1 MAIPFSYSFRNLWT
15 RRLTTAL
22 TAGGMALVVF
32 VFAAVLMFADGFQ
45 KTLVD
50 TGSYDNVIVMR
61 KGSGSEMQ
69 SYVLQGDA
77 SLIESYPEIAIGA
90 SGAKLIAKESVVLIN
105 MMKKG
110 SDKSAN
116 VIIRGITG
124 SSLVLRPQLKI
135 IAGRMP
141 RLGTTEVIIG
151 NGIANQF
158 QNCEI
163 NNVLHF
169 GMRNWIVVGIFDA
182 GKTGFSSEVW
192 GDVYQ
197 VMPAFRR
204 TVYSALTFRLQDA
217 ANFQK
222 VKDKIESDPRMTLA
236 AKREVK
242 YYQEQ
247 SESTAKFIRILG
259 MTITIIFSLGAIIG
273 AMITMYAA
281 VANRTN
287 EIGTLRALGFQR
299 RNILAAFLIESLL
312 LGFIGGCIGLFFAS
326 FMQNLTI
333 STFMSFQ
340 SFSTLAFNF
349 KLSARIIIEGLL
361 FSTFMGFIGGFLP
374 AIRASRLNIVDALRA
389 I

>member
-1 MAIPFSYSFRNLWT
+1 
-15 RRLTTAL
+15 
-22 TAGGMALVVF
+22 MALVVF
-32 VFAAVLMFADGFQ
+32 VFAVVLMFADGFQ
-45 KTLVD
+45 QTLVD
-50 TGSYDNVIVMR
+50 TGSYDNVIVTR

-69 SYVLQGDA
+69 SYVLHADA
-77 SLIESYPEIAIGA
+77 SLIESYPEIAIG
-90 SGAKLIAKESVVLIN
+90 SNGTKLIAKESVVLIN
-105 MMKKG
+105 MLKKG
-110 SDKSAN
+110 SNKSAN
-116 VIIRGITG
+116 IIIRGITEN
-124 SSLVLRPQLKI
+124 SLVLRPQLKI

-141 RLGTTEVIIG
+141 RFGTTEVIIG

-163 NNVLHF
+163 NNALHF

-192 GDVYQ
+192 ADVYQ

-217 ANFQK
+217 AKFQQ
-222 VKDKIESDPRMTLA
+222 VKEKIEVDPRMTLT

-247 SESTAKFIRILG
+247 SERMATFIRILG

-299 RNILAAFLIESLL
+299 RNILAAFLIESLF

-326 FMQNLTI
+326 FMQTLTI

-340 SFSTLAFNF
+340 SFSTLAFSF
-349 KLSARIIIEGLL
+349 KLSAKIIIEGLL

>member
-1 MAIPFSYSFRNLWT
+1 
-15 RRLTTAL
+15 
-22 TAGGMALVVF
+22 
-32 VFAAVLMFADGFQ
+32 
-45 KTLVD
+45 
-50 TGSYDNVIVMR
+50 
-61 KGSGSEMQ
+61 
-69 SYVLQGDA
+69 
-77 SLIESYPEIAIGA
+77 
-90 SGAKLIAKESVVLIN
+90 
-105 MMKKG
+105 
-110 SDKSAN
+110 
-116 VIIRGITG
+116 
-124 SSLVLRPQLKI
+124 
-135 IAGRMP
+135 
-141 RLGTTEVIIG
+141 
-151 NGIANQF
+151 
-158 QNCEI
+158 
-163 NNVLHF
+163 
-169 GMRNWIVVGIFDA
+169 
-182 GKTGFSSEVW
+182 
-192 GDVYQ
+192 
-197 VMPAFRR
+197 
-204 TVYSALTFRLQDA
+204 
-217 ANFQK
+217 
-222 VKDKIESDPRMTLA
+222 MTLS

-259 MTITIIFSLGAIIG
+259 LTITIIFSLGAIIG

-340 SFSTLAFNF
+340 SFSTLAFTF

>member
-1 MAIPFSYSFRNLWT
+1 MAIPVSYSFRNLWT
-15 RRLTTAL
+15 RRLTTVL
-22 TAGGMALVVF
+22 TACGMALVVF
-32 VFAAVLMFADGFQ
+32 VFAVVLMFADGFQ
-45 KTLVD
+45 QTLVD
-50 TGSYDNVIVMR
+50 TGSYDNVIVTR

-69 SYVLQGDA
+69 SYVLHSDA
-77 SLIESYPEIAIGA
+77 SLIESYPEIAIGP
-90 SGAKLIAKESVVLIN
+90 SGTKLIAKESVVLIN
-105 MMKKG
+105 MLKKG
-110 SDKSAN
+110 SNKSAN
-116 VIIRGITG
+116 IIIRGITEN
-124 SSLVLRPQLKI
+124 SLVLRPQLKI

-141 RLGTTEVIIG
+141 RFGTTEVIIG

-192 GDVYQ
+192 ADVYQ

-217 ANFQK
+217 AKFQQ
-222 VKDKIESDPRMTLA
+222 VKEKIEVDPRMTLT

-247 SESTAKFIRILG
+247 SERMATFIRILG

-299 RNILAAFLIESLL
+299 RNILAAFLIESLF

-326 FMQNLTI
+326 FMQTLTI

-340 SFSTLAFNF
+340 SFSTLAFSF
-349 KLSARIIIEGLL
+349 KLSAKIIIEGLL